1 MSRKSSGDGDLTRL
15 STTSNRVE
23 EFEIRATLLSDSL
36 GVEEFSES
44 ASLQFMLRCPSCE
57 SETFVG
63 DKFCQECGCVQPA
76 FAEKSRLSSDAFL
89 SVLSENRKNL
99 YLWVGVCVG
108 VLFVL
113 ITSVLYLTVPGDLE
127 KALSTNRL
135 NDAAVIA
142 DRLLVSRLGVLQGRD
157 AELYSDA
164 FFRRAQVFAKNKNY
178 KFAFVDLSKVQS
190 SYSKHAEASQLR
202 NLCTILVAQGNKSS
216 LPPSS
221 AASTAASANSQAAS
235 QSVRIQPSA
244 AKQSKMQDTQASVQ
258 QAKSSNSQALAQTRQ
273 SKSLDADLR
282 ATGVSPSSLAAEKP
296 APSANTNS
304 VKDEVDSEEADM
316 AAYNRHLAEYFS
328 RQGLKESKDS
338 RDSKDS
344 KASKAAGTK
353 ELPSFSEWVQSGKSE
368 F

>member
-1 MSRKSSGDGDLTRL
+1 VSRKSSGDGDLTRL

-44 ASLQFMLRCPSCE
+44 ASSQFMLRCPSCE

-76 FAEKSRLSSDAFL
+76 FAEKSRLSSEAFL

-113 ITSVLYLTVPGDLE
+113 ITSVLYLAVPGDLE
-127 KALSTNRL
+127 KALSTNKL
-135 NDAAVIA
+135 NDAAIIA

-190 SYSKHAEASQLR
+190 SYSKRAEASQLR
-202 NLCTILVAQGNKSS
+202 NLCTILVAQGNNSTPQTS
-216 LPPSS
+216 PRATSD
-221 AASTAASANSQAAS
+221 AAANSQAAA
-235 QSVRIQPSA
+235 QSVRIESST
-244 AKQSKMQDTQASVQ
+244 AKQFKTQ
-258 QAKSSNSQALAQTRQ
+258 SNSQAMAQNRP

-282 ATGVSPSSLAAEKP
+282 ATGVSPSSLPAEKP

-328 RQGLKESKDS
+328 RQGLKDSKDS
-338 RDSKDS
+338 RDS